1 MSERSDGFRQAVL
14 EMVRRIPEGRVTTY
28 GRIAEAIGHPRRARH
43 VGLALAG
50 ASDAGDYP
58 CHRVVNRER
67 FLSGG
72 WSFGHPDAMRQMLRE
87 EGVPFIG
94 EHTVDLDACL
104 WEPPERWTTPDD
116 A

>member
-1 MSERSDGFRQAVL
+1 MSERLDGFRQAVL

-28 GRIAEAIGHPRRARH
+28 GRIAAAIGHPRRARH

-58 CHRVVNRER
+58 CHRVVNREG

-72 WSFGHPDAMRQMLRE
+72 WSFGRPDAMRQMLRE

-104 WEPPERWTTPDD
+104 WEPPEPPITPGDP
-116 A
+116 